1 MSCRY
6 RSRSPRSR
14 ERLRAQASTS
24 RGQSFPVRCVIHAS
38 QDHFTNL
45 ELALDI
51 ISRCRGNE
59 YVTKRKIVRPTA
71 TEDVPKSIGWLLEK
85 KGNEDPLAVGV
96 TLPLR
101 DVRANAYGEFTPN
114 SCRLES
120 LSCSLVSAVI
130 DMTATQIQSPVWKF
144 SRQKP

>member
-1 MSCRY
+1 MSCRH

-14 ERLRAQASTS
+14 ERLCAQVSTS
-24 RGQSFPVRCVIHAS
+24 ADKSFPVRCVIHPT

-59 YVTKRKIVRPTA
+59 YVTKRKIVRSTA

-85 KGNEDPLAVGV
+85 KGNEDPLAVGRHS
-96 TLPLR
+96 PR
-101 DVRANAYGEFTPN
+101 EVRANAYGEFTPN

-120 LSCSLVSAVI
+120 LSCSLAPAVI
-130 DMTATQIQSPVWKF
+130 DMT
-144 SRQKP
+144 